1 MFTRNNVILYISLLI
16 AMILGELKCYMN
28 DDIVKSIQIS
38 KKIPCFC
45 NSNLSITEIL
55 DFVVMLILQR
65 RKTNNV
71 YFGVQSGKTIKEP
84 LGVK

>member
-1 MFTRNNVILYISLLI
+1 M
-16 AMILGELKCYMN
+16 
-28 DDIVKSIQIS
+28 
-38 KKIPCFC
+38 
-45 NSNLSITEIL
+45 L

>member
-1 MFTRNNVILYISLLI
+1 MNNDV
-16 AMILGELKCYMN
+16 
-28 DDIVKSIQIS
+28 VKSIQIS
-38 KKIPCFC
+38 KKNRCFC
-45 NSNLSITEIL
+45 NSNLSITEML

-65 RKTNNV
+65 RKTNNI